1 MRTLALGVASAGVAL
16 ILAGRV
22 ADSPLPDPNATVV
35 AAHDPSLPAPAD
47 ALTDATL
54 NEVVLQYCVVCHN
67 DQLLTGNVS
76 LQSLDVERA
85 AEQAQV
91 AERAIRKLRAG
102 MMPPP

>member
-1 MRTLALGVASAGVAL
+1 MRTLVLGVASAGVAFV
-16 ILAGRV
+16 LAGRV
-22 ADSPLPDPNATVV
+22 ADHLLTDPDSRATVT
-35 AAHDPSLPAPAD
+35 AQHPSLPSPAGD
-47 ALTDATL
+47 FTDATL

-91 AERAIRKLRAG
+91 AERAIRKLRA
-102 MMPPP
+102 